1 MLDQLIRRIIWLTLR
16 DSQFQGRRGSRVLKF
31 NLSAALPRKMQR
43 PSAAASRRI
52 GCDRHRPV
60 RDDHDGEAGALSG
73 A

>member
-1 MLDQLIRRIIWLTLR
+1 MLDHPLRRIALP
-16 DSQFQGRRGSRVLKF
+16 SAAARRGGAGATLALLKF